1 MKNLLF
7 LVAITFTMLFTAC
20 SKNDESKL
28 TDEEKALAHQE
39 EMYQAMKKDIIGHW
53 KGAQRFD
60 RKWSGEWEDI
70 PYGGWDQEY
79 IFNSDGTFTDI
90 YTPKITR
97 EGTYSILKNEDYA
110 KNTTKCE
117 LFLIITTDMYTYGR
131 KQAIWM
137 EDKYLRIVPQSSGI
151 PSNEYSGGE
160 ASIRYKK
167 E

>member
-1 MKNLLF
+1 M
-7 LVAITFTMLFTAC
+7 
-20 SKNDESKL
+20 
-28 TDEEKALAHQE
+28 
-39 EMYQAMKKDIIGHW
+39 
-53 KGAQRFD
+53 
-60 RKWSGEWEDI
+60 
-70 PYGGWDQEY
+70 
-79 IFNSDGTFTDI
+79 

>member
-60 RKWSGEWEDI
+60 RKWSGEWEAI
-70 PYGGWDQEY
+70 PYGAWDQEY

-90 YTPKITR
+90 HSFRLPYK
-97 EGTYSILKNEDYA
+97 GTYSILKNEDYA

-117 LFLIITTDMYTYGR
+117 LFLIITTDMYSYGR

-137 EDKYLRIVPQSSGI
+137 EDKYLRIVPQNSGI
-151 PSNEYSGGE
+151 PGNEYSGGE

>member
-1 MKNLLF
+1 MGLLQIYIH
-7 LVAITFTMLFTAC
+7 L
-20 SKNDESKL
+20 KL
-28 TDEEKALAHQE
+28 L
-39 EMYQAMKKDIIGHW
+39 
-53 KGAQRFD
+53 
-60 RKWSGEWEDI
+60 
-70 PYGGWDQEY
+70 
-79 IFNSDGTFTDI
+79 
-90 YTPKITR
+90 R

-167 E
+167 RIVYSLVNDCKEDATIEKKIPTLASKLLKLRFL

>member
-39 EMYQAMKKDIIGHW
+39 EMYQAMKKDIVGHW
-53 KGAQRFD
+53 KGAQQFGE
-60 RKWSGEWEDI
+60 KWSGEWEDI
-70 PYGGWDQEY
+70 PYGGWSQEY

-90 YTPKITR
+90 HSFRLPYK
-97 EGTYSILKNEDYA
+97 GTYSILKNEDYA

-117 LFLIITTDMYTYGR
+117 LFLIITTDMYSYGR

-137 EDKYLRIVPQSSGI
+137 EDKYLRIVPQNSGI
-151 PSNEYSGGE
+151 PGNEYSGGE

>member
-20 SKNDESKL
+20 SKNDESEL

-39 EMYQAMKKDIIGHW
+39 EMYQALKKDIIGHW
-53 KGAQRFD
+53 KGAQQFD
-60 RKWSGEWEDI
+60 EKWSGEWEAI
-70 PYGGWDQEY
+70 PYGAWDQEY

-117 LFLIITTDMYTYGR
+117 LFLIITTDML
-131 KQAIWM
+131 
-137 EDKYLRIVPQSSGI
+137 LRNARQLPQSKDMGLVAHDLTVSGNSATSLL
-151 PSNEYSGGE
+151 PHYTWLHLGG
-160 ASIRYKK
+160 
-167 E
+167 